1 MGLPGEANRP
11 WTDDEIELVVS
22 AYFDLLAA
30 ELRGE
35 RPTKSTRVRELQG
48 LMPARTTGSI
58 EFKMGNISAVL
69 DEIQEP
75 WVDGYKPYPNYQ
87 QRLREIVVARLG
99 RDRRISETLAAY
111 QSNSLPAPSIAR
123 RAIDDLLVPPPS
135 TSGGTRRRSIGLTTG
150 AFGAIRDL
158 QNRQLGKAGEEL
170 VLDAERLNLER
181 LGRTDLAE
189 RVRWVA
195 DEDGDG
201 AGYDIASYRVDGSP
215 LHIEVKT
222 TNLGVRTP
230 FHITRWE
237 VETSRR
243 EADIWSL
250 YRVFDFRSDPRLYR
264 LDGSVE
270 ESAKLEP
277 SVFTGLPR

>member
-1 MGLPGEANRP
+1 MAGEANRP
-11 WTDDEIELVVS
+11 WTDDEIDLVVA
-22 AYFDLLAA
+22 AYFGLLAA

-35 RPTKSTRVRELQG
+35 RPTKSTRVRDLQR

-69 DEIQEP
+69 DELQEP

-87 QRLREIVVARLG
+87 QRLREVVSERLG
-99 RDRRISETLAAY
+99 RDHRIRATLAEY
-111 QSNSLPAPSIAR
+111 QSNALPAPAAER
-123 RAIDDLLVPPPS
+123 RALDDLLVPQPS
-135 TSGGTRRRSIGLTTG
+135 MAGGGTRRGSIGLTTG
-150 AFGAIRDL
+150 AFGALRDL
-158 QNRQLGKAGEEL
+158 QNRRLGKAGEEFI
-170 VLDAERLNLER
+170 LDAERLNLER

-201 AGYDIASYRVDGSP
+201 AGYDIASFRIDGSP

-237 VETSRR
+237 VAVSKR
-243 EADIWSL
+243 EAEIWSL
-250 YRVFDFRSDPRLYR
+250 YRLFDFRSDPRVYR

-270 ESAKLEP
+270 ESARLEP
-277 SVFTGLPR
+277 SVFVGLPRG